1 MNTFLWNQIELSNLR
16 DCKGCK
22 AVFLLLTDLTLPL
35 QPFLRK
41 EAHPLFWLLPLKSL
55 NLSMGHP
62 PFLALTVRRQECAEI
77 KNMDFTGKKTFQTFA
92 RPAGTLG
99 PVMSSLRLIF
109 PIWKEQVFQRIITRF
124 ARHASI
130 KGTPCLAGRKISNQ
144 LPKHHPFT
152 RRNGKEKSKQNPK
165 LAKGRKNTD

>member
-55 NLSMGHP
+55 NLSMGHS
-62 PFLALTVRRQECAEI
+62 PFLALIVRRPECAEI
-77 KNMDFTGKKTFQTFA
+77 KNMGFTGKQTFQTLA

-99 PVMSSLRLIF
+99 PVMSSLRPDLPHLERADISKNRHKVCMTCIYKGHSLPGREKDLK
-109 PIWKEQVFQRIITRF
+109 PIT
-124 ARHASI
+124 
-130 KGTPCLAGRKISNQ
+130 
-144 LPKHHPFT
+144 
-152 RRNGKEKSKQNPK
+152 
-165 LAKGRKNTD
+165 